1 MFFFLYLGLVA
12 CARHPA
18 LEEGEGANDLVLLRL
33 RLGRDAVLIQLLL
46 FDPEGGEEQTM
57 KNLLLFPLPRP
68 ARRAMLVKSRQPGF
82 LFPLLLSRVHK
93 RNIHADKCLFSCKSV
108 L

>member
-1 MFFFLYLGLVA
+1 MTQTFCEVLFVFFLLYLGLLA

-18 LEEGEGANDLVLLRL
+18 LEEAEGANDLVLLRL

-46 FDPEGGEEQTM
+46 FDPAGGEEQTM

-82 LFPLLLSRVHK
+82 LFP
-93 RNIHADKCLFSCKSV
+93 SC
-108 L
+108 

>member
-1 MFFFLYLGLVA
+1 
-12 CARHPA
+12 
-18 LEEGEGANDLVLLRL
+18 
-33 RLGRDAVLIQLLL
+33 
-46 FDPEGGEEQTM
+46 M

-82 LFPLLLSRVHK
+82 LFPSLLSRVHG
-93 RNIHADKCLFSCKSV
+93 RNIRAHKCLFSCKSV